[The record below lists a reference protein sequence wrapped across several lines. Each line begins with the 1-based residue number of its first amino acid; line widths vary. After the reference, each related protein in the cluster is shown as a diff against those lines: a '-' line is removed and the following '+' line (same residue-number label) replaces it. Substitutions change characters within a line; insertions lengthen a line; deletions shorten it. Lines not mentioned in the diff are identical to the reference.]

1 MGFGLPAAIG
11 VKAAFR
17 EQRVFDIAGDGSFFM
32 TCNQLPVSVDY
43 DLPIIVVV
51 LNNYFLGMVR
61 QWQELFYGRRYIA
74 VDLKGKADI
83 AKVSEGFGAKAFK
96 VSRVSEL
103 KEALQ
108 TAVKQSETTVIDVIV
123 EREDNVFPMIPPAA
137 TFDQVI
143 TGR

>member
-1 MGFGLPAAIG
+1 
-11 VKAAFR
+11 
-17 EQRVFDIAGDGSFFM
+17 

-51 LNNYFLGMVR
+51 LNNYLLGMVR

-83 AKVSEGFGAKAFK
+83 AKVSEGLGAKAFK

-108 TAVKQSETTVIDVIV
+108 TAVKQNETTVIDVIV

-137 TFDQVI
+137 TLDQVI